1 MADKSRLRAMNP
13 WWQAAENIHKDDQ
26 ISRWQKSGIRYEP
39 RLLHAIKYDFEP
51 DNTVVYTL
59 RGPRQVGKTTLI
71 KLQIRNFLIGRSVC
85 PWNVFYYSFDLA
97 SSKSDLADV
106 VESYMRMSKAR
117 KDEKRSYL
125 FLDEVTSI
133 DEWQKGVKWL
143 VDGGMLKDCTVLA
156 TGSRAARILGAKERL
171 PGRRGATPDPH
182 DRLLVPMKFAEFVE
196 NVDERVAK
204 FVLRRRFHSA
214 ESRKSNMR
222 ELAGGRIPEDAAL
235 LHDGFVDDLD
245 EHLREYMIAGGTP
258 KIVGEKI
265 RTGSISSS
273 TYSGHMDGVRG
284 DWAPRN
290 AGLLAQFGGAVA
302 AGIGSST
309 SWSSL
314 QRQSELKGWSTVQDY
329 ALFLKD
335 MALLT
340 VVRAYGEK
348 KRTARLSKEKKLY
361 FQDPFYL
368 HMFRGRAGSEDPFA
382 DSEKLVEDPTAAG
395 KVAEGVVADHLVRC
409 AFGLSGNR
417 QEFDYSN
424 HVFFWKDEKNRE
436 VDFVLHAGGL
446 ELPLEVRYRKR
457 VNHRRLGGLASFL
470 SRTNVPGGLVLS
482 RDDLQEGDG
491 YAVLPASV
499 FLMLI

>member
-1 MADKSRLRAMNP
+1 MADKGRLRALNP

-26 ISRWQKSGIRYEP
+26 ISMWQKSGIRYEP
-39 RLLHAIKYDFEP
+39 RLLHAIQYDFAP

-117 KDEKRSYL
+117 KDGKRSYL

-143 VDGGMLKDCTVLA
+143 VDGGMLKNCTVLA
-156 TGSRAARILGAKERL
+156 TGSRAARILDAKERL
-171 PGRRGATPDPH
+171 PGRRGITSDPY

-196 NVDERVAK
+196 NVDERVAR
-204 FVLRRRFHSA
+204 FILRRRFRSA
-214 ESRKSNMR
+214 EGKKNNMR
-222 ELAGGRIPEDAAL
+222 KLASGQIPEDAAL

-245 EHLREYMIAGGTP
+245 EYLREYMITGGTP
-258 KIVGEKI
+258 KIVSEKI
-265 RTGSISSS
+265 RTGFISSN

-284 DWAPRN
+284 DWVPRN
-290 AGLLAQFGGAVA
+290 AGLLRQFGSAVA
-302 AGIGSST
+302 ASIGSST

-314 QRQSELKGWSTVQDY
+314 QQQSELKSWSTVQDY

-340 VVRAYGEK
+340 VVHAYGEK

-368 HMFRGRAGSEDPFA
+368 HMFRGQAGSQDPFA
-382 DSEKLVEDPTAAG
+382 ASEQLLEDSVSAG

-436 VDFVLHAGGL
+436 VDFVLHVGGL
-446 ELPLEVRYRKR
+446 EMPIEVKYRKQ
-457 VNHRRLGGLASFL
+457 VSHRNLEGLTSFL
-470 SRTNVPGGLVLS
+470 NRTKVPGGLVLS
-482 RDDLQEGDG
+482 RDDLQECNG

-499 FLMLI
+499 FLMLV